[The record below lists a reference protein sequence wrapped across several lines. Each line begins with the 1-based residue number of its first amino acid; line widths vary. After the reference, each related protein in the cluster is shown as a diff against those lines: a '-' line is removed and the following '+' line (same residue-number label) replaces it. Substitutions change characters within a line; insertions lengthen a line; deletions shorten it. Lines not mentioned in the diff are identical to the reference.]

1 MEEAGVDGALIV
13 QPINHKFDHS
23 YVTRYEQLYMIVI
36 HGVFEIA
43 FAFIWFLCIHVA
55 DNQSLVFW
63 ANRILI
69 IILLYGHRQ
78 FKFDKGFVCLE
89 LRLQKRLCIFS
100 GGLSNTIFWQV
111 PSKHN
116 PKHLKKQTVILPC

>member
-43 FAFIWFLCIHVA
+43 FAFI
-55 DNQSLVFW
+55 
-63 ANRILI
+63 
-69 IILLYGHRQ
+69 
-78 FKFDKGFVCLE
+78 
-89 LRLQKRLCIFS
+89 
-100 GGLSNTIFWQV
+100 
-111 PSKHN
+111 
-116 PKHLKKQTVILPC
+116 